1 MTEVFFLFF
10 KKISRESVFRSL
22 ICLTVSNILLQ
33 LLGFAYRIF
42 LSRMTGP
49 EGMGIYQL
57 IMPFYS
63 FISSLTLTG
72 LTVAVSRISAARH
85 GIGDFFGARKCATRA
100 FRIFSLSLLALS
112 VLTFIGRRFVCRT
125 LLGDVRTA
133 LALPFLFI
141 CLFLT
146 GFENILKN
154 YFYGVERVAPQ
165 ITSELSEQGI
175 RFFAVAAL
183 FFAFGSSDP
192 AFSALLIVLGMVISE
207 LSSSFLL
214 HLFFRFEKKPAAKK
228 ANKAPKVREI
238 LSVSIPISASQS
250 INNLLTLL
258 NSSLIPKRLCAA
270 GLTRAAA
277 TESFGVVFGMTMP
290 LLSFPIAF
298 IASLTSVMVP
308 RLSSSMAKAD
318 FSDMRR
324 KAAKTIHATGLCAMP
339 LMAIMIPLAA
349 PLGNLLFS
357 YSSANA
363 LIFPLCVATLISYYE
378 ISLGALLNAIGK
390 QKQSAIYIILG
401 GCLQLFFTWA
411 VGIEGVGLRAF
422 AIGAVVSNAITATL
436 QFLCLCR
443 TLSLSPRF
451 SNWFFSPL
459 LASTLSA
466 LLTKIIYTY
475 SSSILISAAIGL
487 ISYAIALTA
496 LGTNPIRYVKT
507 LIPKNER

>member
-1 MTEVFFLFF
+1 MFLN
-10 KKISRESVFRSL
+10 KISRESVFRRL

-63 FISSLTLTG
+63 FIMSLTLTG

-85 GIGDFFGARKCATRA
+85 GVGDFLGARKCATRA
-100 FRIFSLSLLALS
+100 FWLFSLSLIVLS
-112 VLTFIGRRFVCRT
+112 VLTFSFRHFICRT
-125 LLGDVRTA
+125 LLGDVRTS
-133 LALPFLFI
+133 LSLPFLFI

-154 YFYGVERVAPQ
+154 YFYGVGRVAPQ
-165 ITSELSEQGI
+165 ITSELSEQII
-175 RFFAVAAL
+175 RFLAVAAL
-183 FFAFGSSDP
+183 LFAFSTSDP

-214 HLFFRFEKKPAAKK
+214 HLFFRFEKKTFSKSVKK
-228 ANKAPKVREI
+228 PLKAREL
-238 LSVSIPISASQS
+238 LSVSLPISAAQS
-250 INNLLTLL
+250 INNLLSLL
-258 NSSLIPKRLCAA
+258 NSALIPKRLCAA

-277 TESFGVVFGMTMP
+277 TESFGVMFGMTMP

-308 RLSSSMAKAD
+308 RMSSSKAKSD

-339 LMAIMIPLAA
+339 LMAIMIPLAE
-349 PLGNLLFS
+349 PLGKLLFS
-357 YSSANA
+357 YSSANS
-363 LIFPLCVATLISYYE
+363 LILPLCVATLISYYE
-378 ISLGALLNAIGK
+378 ISLGALLNAVGK

-401 GCLQLFFTWA
+401 GVIQLLFTWA
-411 VGIEGVGLRAF
+411 VGVHGVGLSAF
-422 AIGAVVSNAITATL
+422 AIGAVVSNAVTAAL
-436 QFLCLCR
+436 QFLCLVR

-451 SNWFFSPL
+451 SNWFLSPL

-466 LLTKIIYTY
+466 LLAKIIYTY
-475 SSSILISAAIGL
+475 SASLLISAAIGL
-487 ISYAIALTA
+487 AAYGIALTA
-496 LGTNPIRYVKT
+496 LGTNPIRYIKT

>member
-1 MTEVFFLFF
+1 MFL
-10 KKISRESVFRSL
+10 KHISRESVFRNLVS
-22 ICLTVSNILLQ
+22 LTVSNILLQ
-33 LLGFAYRIF
+33 FLGFAYRIF

-72 LTVAVSRISAARH
+72 LTVAVSRLSAARH
-85 GIGDFFGARKCATRA
+85 GVGDFPGARKCATRA
-100 FRIFSLSLLALS
+100 FRLFTLSLLIIS

-125 LLGDVRTA
+125 LLGDVRTS

-146 GFENILKN
+146 GSENILKN
-154 YFYGVERVAPQ
+154 YFYGVGRVAPQ

-183 FFAFGSSDP
+183 LFTFGSSDP
-192 AFSALLIVLGMVISE
+192 ALSALLIVLGMVISE

-214 HLFFRFEKKPAAKK
+214 HLFFRFEKRRPARRETLPPK
-228 ANKAPKVREI
+228 AREL
-238 LSVSIPISASQS
+238 LSVAVPISASQS
-250 INNLLTLL
+250 INNLLSLL
-258 NSSLIPKRLCAA
+258 NSSLIPKRLCAS

-277 TESFGVVFGMTMP
+277 TESFGIVFGMTMP

-308 RLSSSMAKAD
+308 RMSSSKARAD

-324 KAAKTIHATGLCAMP
+324 KAAKTVHATGIFSMP
-339 LMAIMIPLAA
+339 LMAIMLPLAS
-349 PLGNLLFS
+349 PLGELLFS
-357 YSSANA
+357 HSSASS
-363 LIFPLCVATLISYYE
+363 LIFPLCIATLISYYE
-378 ISLGALLNAIGK
+378 ISFGALLNAIGK

-401 GCLQLFFTWA
+401 GIIQLFFTWA
-411 VGIEGVGLRAF
+411 VGIEGIGLRAF
-422 AIGAVVSNAITATL
+422 AIGAVVSNAITAVL

-451 SNWFFSPL
+451 SNWFLSPL
-459 LASTLSA
+459 LASVLSA

-475 SSSILISAAIGL
+475 SASILVSATIGL
-487 ISYAIALTA
+487 IAYVIALTA
-496 LGTNPIRYVKT
+496 LGTNPIRYIKT